1 MSVLAA
7 STDAALAYIVKPV
20 LDGIFI
26 EKNKTMLKILPFVI
40 IILYFTKGSLRF
52 GLNYTLRY
60 MGQKVVQRFR
70 DDLFVKILSLPI
82 SYFNTNSTGTLM
94 SRNTNDVSMLQ
105 TSVPTIVSVVRDVLS
120 VVGLVG
126 FVFYLNPKMALITVL
141 VYPIF
146 FHPFI
151 ILSRRIRKYSKKIQV
166 ELGMLTTVLQETFS
180 GIRVVKAFAQEKKE
194 AEKFAKTNAE
204 VVKIALK
211 ATIASE
217 AVSPM
222 METVSSIGIA
232 GIVAYG
238 GFSVISG
245 SSTTGDF
252 FSFLA
257 AVIMLYEPAKRLGNA
272 NSTIQ
277 QAMAAAER
285 VFEIFEEK
293 NDIQDKPGALI
304 CDARGKDVE
313 FRSLTFR
320 YSPDG
325 KDVLKDINLKIPSGY
340 NAAFVGHSGAG
351 KSTLANLIPRFYEVT
366 EGEILIGG
374 MNIKDYKVHSLR
386 ENIAYVSQDPFLFN
400 DTVAANVAYSSET
413 QDFES
418 VMEACKAAYAHDF
431 IMQLP
436 NGYDTVIGERGVLL
450 SGGQKQ
456 RLTIARALFKNSP
469 LLILDEATSS
479 LDTESEREVQKA
491 LENLLKGRTSFVI
504 AHRLSTVINS
514 DMIVVLDNGAI
525 SQLGKHDE
533 LLENSEIYRKLYLN
547 QQ

>member
-1 MSVLAA
+1 VFAA
-7 STDAALAYIVKPV
+7 GTDAALAYIVKPV

-26 EKNKTMLKILPFVI
+26 EKNKTLLRILPFFIVT
-40 IILYFTKGSLRF
+40 LYFTKGALRF
-52 GLNYTLRY
+52 ALNYILKY

-70 DDLFVKILSLPI
+70 DELFSKILSLPL
-82 SYFNTNSTGTLM
+82 SFFNANSTGTLM
-94 SRNTNDVSMLQ
+94 SRNTNDVNMLQ
-105 TSVPTIVSVVRDVLS
+105 AAIPTLVSVVRDVLS
-120 VVGLVG
+120 VVGLIG

-166 ELGMLTTVLQETFS
+166 EMGVLTSVLQETFS
-180 GIRVVKAFAQEKKE
+180 GVRVVKAFAQEKKE
-194 AEKFAKTNAE
+194 VKKFEKTNAS
-204 VVKIALK
+204 VVKLALK

-238 GFSVISG
+238 GFQVISG
-245 SSTTGDF
+245 ASTTGDF

-277 QAMAAAER
+277 QAVASAER
-285 VFEIFEEK
+285 VFEVFGEK
-293 NDIQDKPGALI
+293 NDILDKDGAAL
-304 CDARGKDVE
+304 CDAKGKDVE
-313 FRSLTFR
+313 FHHLTFR

-325 KDVLKDINLKIPSGY
+325 KDVLKDINLTVPSGA
-340 NAAFVGHSGAG
+340 NTAFVGHSGAG
-351 KSTLANLIPRFYEVT
+351 KSTLANLIPRFYDVT

-374 MNIKDYKVHSLR
+374 VNIKDFKLQSLR
-386 ENIAYVSQDPFLFN
+386 ENIGYVSQDPFLFN
-400 DTVAANVAYSSET
+400 DTVAANVAYSADDYDLEA
-413 QDFES
+413 
-418 VMEACKAAYAHDF
+418 VKEACRAAYAHDF
-431 IMQLP
+431 ISELP
-436 NGYDTVIGERGVLL
+436 NGYDTIIGERGVLL

-456 RLTIARALFKNSP
+456 RLTIARALYKNSP

-491 LENLLKGRTSFVI
+491 LDNLLKGRTSFVI

-514 DMIVVLDNGAI
+514 DMIVVLESGSI
-525 SQLGKHDE
+525 SQIGKHED
-533 LLENSEIYRKLYLN
+533 LLNSSETYRKLYQS

>member
-1 MSVLAA
+1 VFAA
-7 STDAALAYIVKPV
+7 GTDAALAYIVKPV

-26 EKNKTMLKILPFVI
+26 EKNKALLRILPFVI
-40 IILYFTKGSLRF
+40 VTLYFTKGALRF
-52 GLNYTLRY
+52 ALNYILKY

-70 DDLFVKILSLPI
+70 DELFSKILSLPL
-82 SYFNTNSTGTLM
+82 SFFNATSTGTLM
-94 SRNTNDVSMLQ
+94 SRNTNDVNMLQ
-105 TSVPTIVSVVRDVLS
+105 AAIPTLVSVVRDVLS
-120 VVGLVG
+120 VLGLIG

-166 ELGMLTTVLQETFS
+166 EMGILTSVLQETFS
-180 GIRVVKAFAQEKKE
+180 GVRVVKAFAQEKKE
-194 AEKFAKTNAE
+194 VKKFEKTNE
-204 VVKIALK
+204 SVVKLALK

-238 GFSVISG
+238 GFQVISG
-245 SSTTGDF
+245 ASTTGDF

-277 QAMAAAER
+277 QAIASAER
-285 VFEIFEEK
+285 VFEVFSEK
-293 NDIQDKPGALI
+293 NDILDKDGAAP
-304 CDARGKDVE
+304 CDAKGKDVE
-313 FRSLTFR
+313 FRRLTFR

-325 KDVLKDINLKIPSGY
+325 KDVLKDINLKIPSGA
-340 NAAFVGHSGAG
+340 NTAFVGHSGAG
-351 KSTLANLIPRFYEVT
+351 KSTLANLLPRFYDVT

-374 MNIKDYKVHSLR
+374 VNIKDFKLQSLR
-386 ENIAYVSQDPFLFN
+386 ENIGYVSQDPFLFN
-400 DTVAANVAYSSET
+400 DTVAANVAYSA
-413 QDFES
+413 DDYDLDA
-418 VMEACKAAYAHDF
+418 VKDACRAAYAHDF
-431 IMQLP
+431 ISELP
-436 NGYDTVIGERGVLL
+436 DGYDTVIGERGVLL

-456 RLTIARALFKNSP
+456 RLTIARALYKNSP

-491 LENLLKGRTSFVI
+491 LDNLLKGRTSFVI

-514 DMIVVLDNGAI
+514 DMIVVLESGSI
-525 SQLGKHDE
+525 SQTGKHED
-533 LLENSEIYRKLYLN
+533 LLNSSETYRKLYQS